1 MTLPILFEG
10 LWCTAGWIFLSYQGA
25 AQEKG
30 WPIGNIY
37 RSTNTLIFGFS
48 GILLPFIGAFF
59 IPPWWA
65 SFLIVGLGF
74 LLMSLILGVFK
85 SRSQI
90 IAPVFIFIAAIIFLI
105 EFL

>member
-1 MTLPILFEG
+1 MKVYGVQLDGYSCP
-10 LWCTAGWIFLSYQGA
+10 YQGA